1 LEEIKAGQRGKEVRV
16 AETTAGGGKT
26 EHLGRPALSTQAEK
40 GLSWEAREEK
50 EKKMKELGV
59 KLKGKNWGVGVIQ
72 N

>member
-1 LEEIKAGQRGKEVRV
+1 
-16 AETTAGGGKT
+16 
-26 EHLGRPALSTQAEK
+26 LGRPALSTQAEK